1 MTGILNILAGAL
13 GAVKDTYFNLVSL
26 LLPGNGTNGA
36 QNNTFLDS
44 STNNFTITRNGDT
57 TQGTFSP
64 FSQTGWGSTF
74 SGSNQLT
81 LPSALALAPEAG
93 QFCIEFWIYPTAS
106 WGSTD
111 KPIFVT
117 AGSGGLWVGWTTMV
131 FVLRAYGVTN
141 HLTYATAPSLNTWTH
156 VAICRNSGNT
166 TSMYFNGNRVATGT
180 VTQNFAQATTYI
192 AADSPYGG
200 SGAVLLMASSLSN
213 LRLVKG
219 SSVYDPTQSTI
230 TVPTSPLTAI
240 TNTTLLTCQ
249 SNRFIDNSTANSG
262 SGWTVTPNGSPSI
275 QAFSPFAPTSSYSA
289 AAVGGSGYFDGSG
302 DFLTTPNVTALNLY
316 NTTNTVECWIYPL
329 SFATNLQIYGTEF
342 DGTYYTLW
350 FINPTTGY
358 PAYQSRNG
366 TTITASSGITLNQW
380 NHVVWGRSGTTMSI
394 WINGTRFANG
404 TISVEDQ
411 WGTGLITIGR
421 FNGADRMNGYLS
433 GLRVVKGTDVYGVS
447 NTSITVPTSP
457 STAITN
463 TSLLLNFT
471 NAGVVDAT
479 AKNVLETEGSAQI
492 STSVSKWPG
501 GSISLPQVSTTDYL
515 RDPSTFIF
523 SGDFVIEGWIYFSSS
538 STGFPSLFSSTT
550 ASQLQLQFNS
560 TGATYYFS
568 FAGSAIINA
577 QASGLSADTW
587 THFAIVRSGTAAN
600 NISVYFGGTRKNQA
614 TSTATVTQALVIGV
628 DHAFVN
634 PFKGYIDDFRIT
646 VGTTRGYSGASI
658 TVPTAP
664 FPLQ

>member
-1 MTGILNILAGAL
+1 MTGILNALIAGVS

-44 STNNFTITRNGDT
+44 SSNNFTITRNGDT

-64 FSQTGWGSTF
+64 FSQTGWGNYFNGVTGTALSIPY
-74 SGSNQLT
+74 SSNYANFGTGDFTIECWVYQIAQVQY
-81 LPSALALAPEAG
+81 SAIMSSQKVSEP
-93 QFCIEFWIYPTAS
+93 
-106 WGSTD
+106 
-111 KPIFVT
+111 
-117 AGSGGLWVGWTTMV
+117 SGGWILGNNNSDLLSFYVSGT
-131 FVLRAYGVTN
+131 FYL
-141 HLTYATAPSLNTWTH
+141 ATDFTSYFNRWTH
-156 VAICRNSGNT
+156 VAVVRQSGTLRLYINGVQQTTASVGGSITGDTTNPAIIGRRWTDNT
-166 TSMYFNGNRVATGT
+166 AYVFNG
-180 VTQNFAQATTYI
+180 YI
-192 AADSPYGG
+192 
-200 SGAVLLMASSLSN
+200 SN
-213 LRLVKG
+213 LRIVNGTCLYNNG
-219 SSVYDPTQSTI
+219 TTFTPS
-230 TVPTSPLTAI
+230 TSPLTAI
-240 TNTTLLTCQ
+240 SGTQLLTCQ
-249 SNRFIDNSTANSG
+249 TNRFKDNSSNNATITAAG
-262 SGWTVTPNGSPSI
+262 SVAVTP
-275 QAFSPFAPTSSYSA
+275 FSPFAPTSSYSA

-302 DFLTTPNVTALNLY
+302 DYLSVANSSLYRIEVNTTWTIECWVYALSLASTPVLLA
-316 NTTNTVECWIYPL
+316 NTTNGSSTGHLFYLNAGVPTVIQYGNA
-329 SFATNLQIYGTEF
+329 SFASTATINANAWNHIAVVCNSNSGTF
-342 DGTYYTLW
+342 YVNGSSAGTFTWGSGSAGGALFVGAAFTGSNTL
-350 FINPTTGY
+350 NGY
-358 PAYQSRNG
+358 VSGVRYVVGS
-366 TTITASSGITLNQW
+366 TAVPSGI
-380 NHVVWGRSGTTMSI
+380 
-394 WINGTRFANG
+394 
-404 TISVEDQ
+404 
-411 WGTGLITIGR
+411 
-421 FNGADRMNGYLS
+421 
-433 GLRVVKGTDVYGVS
+433 
-447 NTSITVPTSP
+447 PTAP
-457 STAITN
+457 PTAITN
-463 TSLLLNFT
+463 TQLLLNFT
-471 NAGVVDAT
+471 NAGIYDAT
-479 AKNVLETEGSAQI
+479 AKNVLETEGNAQI